1 MPKIFA
7 LRSRLL
13 EVQNSLL
20 CNPGAVG
27 KGDEESRAA
36 AHDNEAHKAH
46 VGRRGPWDV
55 GRGTAWDEDWG
66 ASSLLVGDPT
76 AATAA
81 AVEVPEPKVVAEE
94 QEEEEEK
101 DEDDTGKIDSL
112 SGLRNTFT
120 CCMLCGKM

>member
-20 CNPGAVG
+20 CNPGTHGGDVG
-27 KGDEESRAA
+27 KGDDES
-36 AHDNEAHKAH
+36 HTHHTEAHKAH

-66 ASSLLVGDPT
+66 SSLLVGDP
-76 AATAA
+76 AA
-81 AVEVPEPKVVAEE
+81 AVEVPEPKVVAE
-94 QEEEEEK
+94 EEEEEK
-101 DEDDTGKIDSL
+101 DEDDTGKIDSW
-112 SGLRNTFT
+112 SGLRNTFK